1 MFGEL
6 EDSDIYVNNQNE
18 SFEEPADTD
27 AYPQLDASAPG
38 IKKDSE
44 NGRLM
49 IYVVVLVLVIIAA
62 GGFYFYKMK
71 MDESANTIVSA
82 EEQQSTQ
89 EMGDYFYDKATSEN
103 PQNATGAAADTTV
116 VNVDLSAPAP
126 AAATDK
132 NTANAKPDAANAP
145 QQDVKKA
152 AAAGKDAKNAAKVP
166 ELNPKEKSKL
176 GTAANKPVVIP
187 VLNGGRANPFL
198 PYQQEVVV
206 ANMPQ
211 FDIIA
216 PPMELPEIDPLSDAM
231 MATKVSGIMFDSVR
245 PSAII
250 NFDGTDHLV
259 HKGDRV
265 KGYLI
270 LDITKDRVVMKNGT
284 NIYRASVGQEVDESL
299 KFNEVSNLS
308 SQFGGAYNR
317 ASNAIEIIGK

>member
-18 SFEEPADTD
+18 SFEEPADSG
-27 AYPQLDASAPG
+27 AYQQRGTTGSVG
-38 IKKDSE
+38 KKDSE
-44 NGRLM
+44 NGKLM
-49 IYVVVLVLVIIAA
+49 IYVVVLVLVMVAA

-71 MDESANTIVSA
+71 SDEAANTIVSA

-89 EMGDYFYDKATSEN
+89 EMGDYFYDKATAEN
-103 PQNATGAAADTTV
+103 PQAATGAAADTAV
-116 VNVDLSAPAP
+116 VNVDLNAPAL
-126 AAATDK
+126 TDK
-132 NTANAKPDAANAP
+132 ANSVQTDKDPSAANS
-145 QQDVKKA
+145 DLKA
-152 AAAGKDAKNAAKVP
+152 TAKNKDAKNADNKVP
-166 ELNPKEKSKL
+166 ELDPKEKSKL
-176 GTAANKPVVIP
+176 GTTGNKPVVIP
-187 VLNGGRANPFL
+187 VLNGGRVNPFL

-231 MATKVSGIMFDSVR
+231 MSTKVSGIMFDSVR

-265 KGYLI
+265 KGYTI

-284 NIYRASVGQEVDESL
+284 NIYRASVGQEIDDNL
-299 KFNEVSNLS
+299 KFNEVSNLN
-308 SQFGGAYNR
+308 SQFGGAYGR
-317 ASNAIEIIGK
+317 TSGVIEIKGK